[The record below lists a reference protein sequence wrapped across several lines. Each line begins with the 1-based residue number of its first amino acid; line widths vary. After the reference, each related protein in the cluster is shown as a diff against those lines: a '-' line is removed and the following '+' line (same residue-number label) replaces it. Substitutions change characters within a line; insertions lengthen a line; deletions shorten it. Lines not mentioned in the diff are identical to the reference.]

1 MTATFFDL
9 ALYAGGIFILFLT
22 PGPVWMA
29 LAARTLSGGF
39 GSAWPLALG
48 VVIGDILWPIIAIL
62 GLSWVAMQ
70 YDGLLDLLKYVATL
84 IFFVLGFSL
93 ISNPDRAV
101 NSDNRLTRPGQLA
114 GFIAG
119 VAIILSNPKAILF
132 YIGVLP
138 GFFDLS
144 RVTLLDIIA
153 ICTISAVLP
162 FLGNL
167 TLSIMVDRVRHLLS
181 SPATLR
187 KVNTISG
194 ILLILVGVIIPL
206 T

>member
-29 LAARTLSGGF
+29 LVARTLSGGF

-144 RVTLLDIIA
+144 RVTLLDIVA

-167 TLSIMVDRVRHLLS
+167 TLTIMVDRVRHLLS

-194 ILLILVGVIIPL
+194 VLLILVGVIIPL

>member
-29 LAARTLSGGF
+29 LVARTLSGGF

-93 ISNPDRAV
+93 ISNRDRAV

-144 RVTLLDIIA
+144 RVTLLDIVA

>member
-1 MTATFFDL
+1 MTASIFDL
-9 ALYAGGIFILFLT
+9 ALYAGGIFVLFLT

-29 LAARTLSGGF
+29 IVARTLSGGI

-48 VVIGDILWPIIAIL
+48 VVVGDFLWPILAIL
-62 GLSWVAMQ
+62 GISWVATQ
-70 YDGLLDLLKYVATL
+70 YDGFLDLLKYAVTL
-84 IFFVLGFSL
+84 IFFVLGIGL
-93 ISNPDRAV
+93 ILNANQSIS
-101 NSDNRLTRPGQLA
+101 SDNRLTKPGQWA

-119 VAIILSNPKAILF
+119 VVIILSNPKAILF

-144 RVTLLDIIA
+144 VVTTLDIIA
-153 ICTISAVLP
+153 ICTISAIFP

-167 TLSIMVDRVRHLLS
+167 GLSLMVNRVRHVLNS
-181 SPATLR
+181 SSALR
-187 KVNTISG
+187 KINIILG
-194 ILLILVGVIIPL
+194 ILLITVGIAIPL

>member
-29 LAARTLSGGF
+29 LVARTLSGGF

-144 RVTLLDIIA
+144 RVTLLDIVA
-153 ICTISAVLP
+153 ICAISAVLP

>member
-1 MTATFFDL
+1 MTASFFDL
-9 ALYAGGIFILFLT
+9 ALYAGGIFMLFLT

-29 LAARTLSGGF
+29 IVARTLSGGI

-48 VVIGDILWPIIAIL
+48 VVIGDIIWPILAIL
-62 GLSWVAMQ
+62 GVSWVATQ
-70 YDGLLDLLKYVATL
+70 YDGFLDILKYAATL
-84 IFFVLGFSL
+84 IFFALGVSL
-93 ISNPDRAV
+93 IRNADQSI
-101 NSDNRLTRPGQLA
+101 SGDNRLTRPAQWA

-132 YIGVLP
+132 YMGVLP

-144 RVTLLDIIA
+144 GVTALDIFA
-153 ICTISAVLP
+153 ICTISAIVP

-167 TLSIMVDRVRHLLS
+167 VLSLMVDSVRHLLS
-181 SPATLR
+181 SPSALR
-187 KVNTISG
+187 QVNIISG
-194 ILLILVGVIIPL
+194 VLLICVGFIIPL

>member
-29 LAARTLSGGF
+29 LVARTLSGGF

-101 NSDNRLTRPGQLA
+101 NNDNRLTRPGQLA

-144 RVTLLDIIA
+144 RVTLLDIVA

-194 ILLILVGVIIPL
+194 ILLILVGFIIPL